1 MKKLLGCPGGEQNSG
16 SDSRP
21 EFQAFPPCRAPV
33 ASPMLA
39 RLERVAEKPSACS
52 NSKRQEPR
60 RRQLRKFK
68 PVASQ
73 AKSPDRDVAGLFH
86 GELQGSFS
94 QTLIFFPVS
103 FLAKLCLSPQQ
114 TRRRPRR
121 QHPQKHHLAPTTTTK
136 LPCAAASNS
145 SEPSSSSPKAFRSAG
160 PKTLPSGTYPKQRT
174 PPPPFP
180 PLRPQS

>member
-1 MKKLLGCPGGEQNSG
+1 MKTLLGCPGGEQNSD

-94 QTLIFFPVS
+94 QTLIFSRSLF
-103 FLAKLCLSPQQ
+103 SPNSVYHPNK
-114 TRRRPRR
+114 RDE
-121 QHPQKHHLAPTTTTK
+121 PQKHHLAPTTTTK

-160 PKTLPSGTYPKQRT
+160 PKTLPSGTYPTQRT
-174 PPPPFP
+174 PPPPPP
-180 PLRPQS
+180 PLPPQS